1 MTAQI
6 SDHVV
11 YQGRPYTLVEV
22 DGSGLFEPSAHGL
35 QVRMMTTA
43 CHRGYVCE
51 YAVEDGQLFLTF
63 VQIGSSEP
71 PEELFGAPLH
81 DAGLAAQY
89 GPLRVPQGFSG
100 RLLLGAG
107 FIHELYEHIGH
118 HPAWKYSTVLE
129 LMFSNGQLEAVSDQC
144 EAMAQRRAKVL
155 EVRAQSR
162 AEDSEYWVQ
171 RQRPAKESDAWAPA
185 FARQFS
191 TPPASAPKPR
201 IALPVQALLWF
212 LASLLGIALAQI
224 WPVVGA
230 GVVFCCWTVAIYLLD
245 VSRKKR
251 KPSP

>member
-11 YQGRPYTLVEV
+11 YQGQHYTLVED

-51 YAVEDGQLFLTF
+51 YAVEDAQLFLTF
-63 VQIGSSEP
+63 VQIGSSAP

-81 DAGLAAQY
+81 DAGIAAQY

-118 HPAWKYSTVLE
+118 HAAWKYSTVLE
-129 LMFSNGQLEAVSDQC
+129 LMFSGGQLEAVSDQS
-144 EAMAQRRAKVL
+144 EAMAQERAEMLEARARWRAEEL
-155 EVRAQSR
+155 EVRP
-162 AEDSEYWVQ
+162 Q
-171 RQRPAKESDAWAPA
+171 RHTQESDAWAPV

-191 TPPASAPKPR
+191 TPPAPPHKPR
-201 IALPVQALLWF
+201 IALPVQALMWF
-212 LASLLGIALAQI
+212 LASFLGIALAQS
-224 WPVVGA
+224 WAVVGGA
-230 GVVFCCWTVAIYLLD
+230 VCFGCWTVAIYLLD
-245 VSRKKR
+245 VWRKKR
-251 KPSP
+251 KPSA